1 MGDVVETLVCL
12 KCMYHNDLIFC
23 KVVVSMEDEKELED
37 MDLELVTDANV
48 GCVIKDIF
56 AK

>member
-1 MGDVVETLVCL
+1 
-12 KCMYHNDLIFC
+12 MYHNDLIFC

-37 MDLELVTDANV
+37 TDLELVTDANV